1 MMNGTAAASTPSQSV
16 QQQQAPAA
24 PAADDPMAR
33 LSKLKQMLDAG
44 LIEQAE
50 YDAVKKEILS
60 KMM

>member
-1 MMNGTAAASTPSQSV
+1 MPPQGY